1 MLLYDKK
8 DLQNERKM
16 QTSTLTVV
24 TSLKRSSADA
34 DAMMVALER
43 RIQAN
48 AHALAVKREEEEE
61 EEEKKK
67 KKKKR
72 DRGFLVGGRR
82 DGGGGGGG
90 LTQRGSHGA
99 RAEKDTN
106 RMTSSS
112 REWWTKETKDDDVHD
127 VHDVHNEAAAAAAAK
142 KETTRGDAKRA
153 DAHFRKGLEMLRRN
167 APKEALGE
175 FEMALE
181 RCPVHAKRARKTL
194 ENARERA
201 MEMVYSGGTCA
212 EDDDDD
218 DDDEDVLTTSRE
230 AGKANEEEKKDVD
243 VDDDEGRAKSSSMS
257 GTKWERKT
265 PTKTNREAIEELY
278 DASRWLLRSTPRDG
292 REAVRLLKM
301 AERML
306 REDDDEKGGFL
317 DDRERK
323 EIRIA
328 KEKIERAIKL
338 VKR

>member
-1 MLLYDKK
+1 M
-8 DLQNERKM
+8 M
-16 QTSTLTVV
+16 QTSTTVV
-24 TSLKRSSADA
+24 TSLKRVSADA
-34 DAMMVALER
+34 DAMMEALER

-48 AHALAVKREEEEE
+48 AHALAVQR
-61 EEEKKK
+61 EEKKK
-67 KKKKR
+67 
-72 DRGFLVGGRR
+72 RGFLPSVGSFTKGGVLLINNGGQPGQPEKENFHRMMTSR
-82 DGGGGGGG
+82 DW
-90 LTQRGSHGA
+90 T
-99 RAEKDTN
+99 KDTKDEDVN
-106 RMTSSS
+106 DDFDTTT
-112 REWWTKETKDDDVHD
+112 TK
-127 VHDVHNEAAAAAAAK
+127 NEKAAAAAK
-142 KETTRGDAKRA
+142 TTTTRGDAKRA

-243 VDDDEGRAKSSSMS
+243 VDDDFAPSSSSTS
-257 GTKWERKT
+257 GTKRERKT
-265 PTKTNREAIEELY
+265 PTKANREAIEELY

-306 REDDDEKGGFL
+306 RDDDDEKGEFL

>member
-1 MLLYDKK
+1 
-8 DLQNERKM
+8 M
-16 QTSTLTVV
+16 QTSTTVV

-61 EEEKKK
+61 EKK

-72 DRGFLVGGRR
+72 
-82 DGGGGGGG
+82 GGGLVGGG
-90 LTQRGSHGA
+90 LTQRGSRHGA
-99 RAEKDTN
+99 KRAEKDTN
-106 RMTSSS
+106 GMTSSS
-112 REWWTKETKDDDVHD
+112 REWWTKETKDDDDVHD
-127 VHDVHNEAAAAAAAK
+127 VHDVHDDEEAAK
-142 KETTRGDAKRA
+142 KETTTRGDAKRA

-218 DDDEDVLTTSRE
+218 DDDDEDVLTTSRE

-243 VDDDEGRAKSSSMS
+243 VDDDEGRTKSSSML

-265 PTKTNREAIEELY
+265 PTNTNREAIEELY

>member
-1 MLLYDKK
+1 
-8 DLQNERKM
+8 
-16 QTSTLTVV
+16 
-24 TSLKRSSADA
+24 
-34 DAMMVALER
+34 MMEALER

-48 AHALAVKREEEEE
+48 AHALAVQR
-61 EEEKKK
+61 EEKKK
-67 KKKKR
+67 
-72 DRGFLVGGRR
+72 RGVLPSVGSFTK
-82 DGGGGGGG
+82 GGVLLINNGGQPG
-90 LTQRGSHGA
+90 QP
-99 RAEKDTN
+99 EKEN
-106 RMTSSS
+106 FHRMMTS
-112 REWWTKETKDDDVHD
+112 RDWTKDTKDDDVND
-127 VHDVHNEAAAAAAAK
+127 DFDTTTTKNEKAAAAAAK
-142 KETTRGDAKRA
+142 TTTTRGDAKRA

-218 DDDEDVLTTSRE
+218 DDDDEDVLTTSRE

-243 VDDDEGRAKSSSMS
+243 VDDDFAPSSSSTS
-257 GTKWERKT
+257 GTKRERKT
-265 PTKTNREAIEELY
+265 PTKANREAIEELY

-306 REDDDEKGGFL
+306 RDDDDEKGEFL

>member
-1 MLLYDKK
+1 
-8 DLQNERKM
+8 M
-16 QTSTLTVV
+16 QTSTTVV

-48 AHALAVKREEEEE
+48 AHALTVKREEEE

-67 KKKKR
+67 KKKR
-72 DRGFLVGGRR
+72 
-82 DGGGGGGG
+82 GG
-90 LTQRGSHGA
+90 LTQRGSQYGA
-99 RAEKDTN
+99 GRAEKDTN
-106 RMTSSS
+106 RMMTSSS
-112 REWWTKETKDDDVHD
+112 REWWTKETKETKDDVHD
-127 VHDVHNEAAAAAAAK
+127 VHDVHNEAAAAAAAAK

-218 DDDEDVLTTSRE
+218 DDDDDEDVLTTSRE
-230 AGKANEEEKKDVD
+230 TGKANEEEKKDVD
-243 VDDDEGRAKSSSMS
+243 VVDDEGRAKSSSML

-265 PTKTNREAIEELY
+265 PTNTNREAIEELY

-306 REDDDEKGGFL
+306 REDDDEKGEFL

>member
-1 MLLYDKK
+1 M
-8 DLQNERKM
+8 
-16 QTSTLTVV
+16 T
-24 TSLKRSSADA
+24 
-34 DAMMVALER
+34 
-43 RIQAN
+43 
-48 AHALAVKREEEEE
+48 
-61 EEEKKK
+61 
-67 KKKKR
+67 
-72 DRGFLVGGRR
+72 
-82 DGGGGGGG
+82 
-90 LTQRGSHGA
+90 
-99 RAEKDTN
+99 
-106 RMTSSS
+106 TSSS

-230 AGKANEEEKKDVD
+230 TGKANEEEKKDVD
-243 VDDDEGRAKSSSMS
+243 VVDDEGRAKSSSMS
-257 GTKWERKT
+257 GTKRERKT
-265 PTKTNREAIEELY
+265 PTKANREAIEELY

>member
-1 MLLYDKK
+1 
-8 DLQNERKM
+8 M
-16 QTSTLTVV
+16 QTSTTVV

-48 AHALAVKREEEEE
+48 AHALTVKREEEE

-67 KKKKR
+67 KKKR
-72 DRGFLVGGRR
+72 
-82 DGGGGGGG
+82 GG
-90 LTQRGSHGA
+90 LTQRGSQYGA
-99 RAEKDTN
+99 GRAEKDTN
-106 RMTSSS
+106 RMMTSSS
-112 REWWTKETKDDDVHD
+112 REWWTKETKETKDDVHD
-127 VHDVHNEAAAAAAAK
+127 VHDVHNEAAAAAAAAK

-218 DDDEDVLTTSRE
+218 DDDDEDVLTTSRE
-230 AGKANEEEKKDVD
+230 TGKANEEEKKDVD
-243 VDDDEGRAKSSSMS
+243 VVDDEGRAKSSSML

-265 PTKTNREAIEELY
+265 PTNTNREAIEELY

>member
-1 MLLYDKK
+1 
-8 DLQNERKM
+8 M
-16 QTSTLTVV
+16 QTSTTVV

-48 AHALAVKREEEEE
+48 AHALTVKREEEE

-67 KKKKR
+67 KKKR
-72 DRGFLVGGRR
+72 
-82 DGGGGGGG
+82 GG
-90 LTQRGSHGA
+90 LTQRGSQYGA
-99 RAEKDTN
+99 GRAEKDTN
-106 RMTSSS
+106 RMMTSSS
-112 REWWTKETKDDDVHD
+112 REWWTKETKETKDDVHD
-127 VHDVHNEAAAAAAAK
+127 VHDVHNEAAAAAAAAK
-142 KETTRGDAKRA
+142 KETTQGDAKRA

-218 DDDEDVLTTSRE
+218 DDDDDEDVLTTSRE
-230 AGKANEEEKKDVD
+230 TGKANEEEKKDVD
-243 VDDDEGRAKSSSMS
+243 VVDDEGRAKSSSML

-265 PTKTNREAIEELY
+265 PTNTNREAIEELY

>member
-1 MLLYDKK
+1 MLL
-8 DLQNERKM
+8 
-16 QTSTLTVV
+16 
-24 TSLKRSSADA
+24 
-34 DAMMVALER
+34 
-43 RIQAN
+43 
-48 AHALAVKREEEEE
+48 
-61 EEEKKK
+61 
-67 KKKKR
+67 
-72 DRGFLVGGRR
+72 
-82 DGGGGGGG
+82 
-90 LTQRGSHGA
+90 
-99 RAEKDTN
+99 
-106 RMTSSS
+106 
-112 REWWTKETKDDDVHD
+112 
-127 VHDVHNEAAAAAAAK
+127 
-142 KETTRGDAKRA
+142 
-153 DAHFRKGLEMLRRN
+153 RN

-243 VDDDEGRAKSSSMS
+243 VVDDEGRAKSSSML

-265 PTKTNREAIEELY
+265 PTNTNREAIEELY
-278 DASRWLLRSTPRDG
+278 DASRWLLRNAPRDG

-328 KEKIERAIKL
+328 KEKIEAIKL

>member
-1 MLLYDKK
+1 M
-8 DLQNERKM
+8 M
-16 QTSTLTVV
+16 QTSTTVV
-24 TSLKRSSADA
+24 TSLKRVSADA
-34 DAMMVALER
+34 DAMMEALER

-48 AHALAVKREEEEE
+48 AHALAVQR
-61 EEEKKK
+61 EEKKK
-67 KKKKR
+67 
-72 DRGFLVGGRR
+72 RGVLPSVGSFTK
-82 DGGGGGGG
+82 GGVLLINNGGQPG
-90 LTQRGSHGA
+90 QP
-99 RAEKDTN
+99 EKEN
-106 RMTSSS
+106 FHRMMTS
-112 REWWTKETKDDDVHD
+112 RDWTKDTKDDDVND
-127 VHDVHNEAAAAAAAK
+127 DFDTTTTKNEKAAAAAAK
-142 KETTRGDAKRA
+142 TTTTRGDAKRA

-212 EDDDDD
+212 EDDD
-218 DDDEDVLTTSRE
+218 EDVLTTSRE

-243 VDDDEGRAKSSSMS
+243 VDDDFAPSSSSTS
-257 GTKWERKT
+257 GTKRERKT
-265 PTKTNREAIEELY
+265 PTKANREAIEELY

-306 REDDDEKGGFL
+306 RDDDDEKGEFL

>member
-1 MLLYDKK
+1 M
-8 DLQNERKM
+8 M
-16 QTSTLTVV
+16 QTSTTVV
-24 TSLKRSSADA
+24 TSLKRVSADA
-34 DAMMVALER
+34 DAMMEALER

-48 AHALAVKREEEEE
+48 AHALAVQR
-61 EEEKKK
+61 EEKKK
-67 KKKKR
+67 
-72 DRGFLVGGRR
+72 RGVLPSVGSFTK
-82 DGGGGGGG
+82 GGVLLINNGGQPG
-90 LTQRGSHGA
+90 QP
-99 RAEKDTN
+99 EKEN
-106 RMTSSS
+106 FHRMMTS
-112 REWWTKETKDDDVHD
+112 RDWTKDTKDDDVND
-127 VHDVHNEAAAAAAAK
+127 DFDTTTTKNEKAAAAAK
-142 KETTRGDAKRA
+142 TTTTRGDAKRA

-218 DDDEDVLTTSRE
+218 DDEDVLTTSRE

-243 VDDDEGRAKSSSMS
+243 VDDDFAPSSSSTS
-257 GTKWERKT
+257 GTKRERKT
-265 PTKTNREAIEELY
+265 PTKANREAIEELY

-306 REDDDEKGGFL
+306 RDDDDENGEFL

>member
-1 MLLYDKK
+1 
-8 DLQNERKM
+8 M
-16 QTSTLTVV
+16 QTSTTVV

-48 AHALAVKREEEEE
+48 AHALTVKRDEEE

-67 KKKKR
+67 KTTR
-72 DRGFLVGGRR
+72 
-82 DGGGGGGG
+82 GG
-90 LTQRGSHGA
+90 LTQRGSQYGA
-99 RAEKDTN
+99 GRAEKDTN
-106 RMTSSS
+106 RMMTSSS
-112 REWWTKETKDDDVHD
+112 REWWTKETKETKDDVHD
-127 VHDVHNEAAAAAAAK
+127 VHDVHNEAAAAAAAAK

-218 DDDEDVLTTSRE
+218 DDDDDEDVLTTSRE
-230 AGKANEEEKKDVD
+230 TGKANEEEKKDVD
-243 VDDDEGRAKSSSMS
+243 VVDDEGRAKSSSML

-265 PTKTNREAIEELY
+265 PTNTNREAIEELY

>member
-1 MLLYDKK
+1 M
-8 DLQNERKM
+8 M
-16 QTSTLTVV
+16 QTSTTVV

-48 AHALAVKREEEEE
+48 AHALAVQR
-61 EEEKKK
+61 EEKKK
-67 KKKKR
+67 
-72 DRGFLVGGRR
+72 RGVLPWVGSFTK
-82 DGGGGGGG
+82 GGVLLINNGGQPG
-90 LTQRGSHGA
+90 QP
-99 RAEKDTN
+99 EKEN
-106 RMTSSS
+106 FHRMMTS
-112 REWWTKETKDDDVHD
+112 RDWTKDTKDDDVND
-127 VHDVHNEAAAAAAAK
+127 DFDTTTTKNEKAAAAAK
-142 KETTRGDAKRA
+142 TTTTRGDAKRA

-218 DDDEDVLTTSRE
+218 DDEDVLTTSRE

-243 VDDDEGRAKSSSMS
+243 VDDDFAPSSSSTS
-257 GTKWERKT
+257 GTKRERKT
-265 PTKTNREAIEELY
+265 PTETNREAIEELY

-306 REDDDEKGGFL
+306 RDDDDEKGEFL

>member
-1 MLLYDKK
+1 
-8 DLQNERKM
+8 M
-16 QTSTLTVV
+16 QTSTTVV
-24 TSLKRSSADA
+24 TSLKRVSADA
-34 DAMMVALER
+34 DAMMEALER

-48 AHALAVKREEEEE
+48 AHALAVQR
-61 EEEKKK
+61 EEKKK
-67 KKKKR
+67 
-72 DRGFLVGGRR
+72 RGVLPSVGSFTKGGVLLVNNGGQP
-82 DGGGGGGG
+82 G
-90 LTQRGSHGA
+90 QP
-99 RAEKDTN
+99 EKEN
-106 RMTSSS
+106 FHRMMTS
-112 REWWTKETKDDDVHD
+112 RDWTKDTKDDDVND
-127 VHDVHNEAAAAAAAK
+127 DFDTTTTKNEKAAAAAK
-142 KETTRGDAKRA
+142 TTTTRGDAKRA

-243 VDDDEGRAKSSSMS
+243 VDDDFAPSSSSTS
-257 GTKWERKT
+257 GTKRERKT
-265 PTKTNREAIEELY
+265 PTKANREAIEELY

-306 REDDDEKGGFL
+306 RDDDDEKGEFL

>member
-1 MLLYDKK
+1 
-8 DLQNERKM
+8 M

-61 EEEKKK
+61 EEKKK

-72 DRGFLVGGRR
+72 DRGFLVDGRR
-82 DGGGGGGG
+82 DGGGGGG

-127 VHDVHNEAAAAAAAK
+127 VHDVHNEAVAAAAAAK
-142 KETTRGDAKRA
+142 KETTQGDAKRA

-212 EDDDDD
+212 EDGDDDD

-230 AGKANEEEKKDVD
+230 TGKANEEEKKDVD
-243 VDDDEGRAKSSSMS
+243 VDDDEGRAKSSSML

-265 PTKTNREAIEELY
+265 PTNTNREAIEELY

-306 REDDDEKGGFL
+306 REDDDEKGEFL